1 MKISMIYKKY
11 IDFIVNETQ
20 TSLYG
25 FTKSKKL
32 IKEFKEER
40 DMNLFV
46 ILEKHISEEEYV
58 DFSIKSN
65 DMEIKYYDLYT
76 KGFAS
81 NKKRIIQ
88 VLSNWNELEASHIH
102 GMDLLIHELSKY
114 MTSRVY
120 SLKDKYIDALN
131 VLSYMVIYSHCYK
144 VKSSFM
150 DGFYLEEDGTTR
162 TMDDLFHD
170 IDCDEYALYLYFYG
184 NTYKISRPTK

>member
-1 MKISMIYKKY
+1 MKIFMIYKKY
-11 IDFIVNETQ
+11 NENQ
-20 TSLYG
+20 ISIYG

-46 ILEKHISEEEYV
+46 ILEKHITENEYV
-58 DFSIKSN
+58 DFSIKFN
-65 DMEIKYYDLYT
+65 EMEIKHYDLYT
-76 KGFAS
+76 KGFTS

-88 VLSNWNELEASHIH
+88 VLSNWNEIETAHIH
-102 GMDLLIHELSKY
+102 GMDLLIHELTKY
-114 MTSRVY
+114 MTPRVY
-120 SLKDKYIDALN
+120 TLKDTYIDALN
-131 VLSYMVIYSHCYK
+131 VLSYMVIYSHCYMK
-144 VKSSFM
+144 HSSFM
-150 DGFYLEEDGTTR
+150 DGFYLKEDGTTD